1 MKEWFVIYTKPR
13 CEKKIAQKLEALGI
27 EVFCP
32 LITTIKQWSD
42 RKKKVEIPLFSSYI
56 FLKIAEAK
64 RKDVFQISGVLNY
77 VYWLGKPA
85 TIKQEEIDSLKFYLS
100 KPLTKVDV
108 SSWQPGS
115 IITIEKGMFRG
126 NEAIVKRLNKNK
138 VYLTI
143 TSLGVNVIFEFS

>member
-77 VYWLGKPA
+77 VY
-85 TIKQEEIDSLKFYLS
+85 
-100 KPLTKVDV
+100 
-108 SSWQPGS
+108 
-115 IITIEKGMFRG
+115 
-126 NEAIVKRLNKNK
+126 
-138 VYLTI
+138 
-143 TSLGVNVIFEFS
+143 